1 MEASMYEFLTGYMF
15 WLSLGICII
24 GLLVRFVLYFR
35 GLSWQLDRVA
45 YKEYPALGFKGAARS
60 IIRWL
65 IPFGT
70 YGWRKQPFMTVIFFG
85 FHIGAVLVPI
95 FLLAHNMFLKEKI
108 GFSLFTLN
116 PTIADILTWAV
127 VISAVLFAI
136 RRIALP
142 EVRILTTAYDYFI
155 LLISAA
161 PFITGLI
168 ARYQVGDYMFWLTVH
183 IFCGEVLLIAIP
195 FTKLSHIALF
205 FASRAQLG
213 MDYGIKRGG
222 MKNKGMAW

>member
-1 MEASMYEFLTGYMF
+1 MYEFLTGYMF
-15 WLSLGICII
+15 WLSICICLI
-24 GLLVRFVLYFR
+24 GLLVQFVLYFK

-45 YKEYPALGFKGAARS
+45 YKQYPALGLKGAARS
-60 IIRWL
+60 IIRWM

-95 FLLAHNMFLKEKI
+95 FLLAHNTFLKEKI

-116 PTIADILTWAV
+116 PTLADILTWAV
-127 VISAVLFAI
+127 VVSAILFAI

-168 ARYQVGDYMFWLTVH
+168 ARYQVGDYTFWLTVH

-222 MKNKGMAW
+222 MKGKGMAW

>member
-1 MEASMYEFLTGYMF
+1 MYEFLTGYMF
-15 WLSLGICII
+15 WLSIGICMI
-24 GLLVRFVLYFR
+24 GLIVRFVLYFK

-45 YKEYPALGFKGAARS
+45 YKQYPALGLKGAARS

-85 FHIGAVLVPI
+85 FHIGAVLVPV
-95 FLLAHNMFLKEKI
+95 FLLAHNTFLKEKI
-108 GFSLFTLN
+108 GFSMFTLN
-116 PTIADILTWAV
+116 PTLADILTWAV
-127 VISAVLFAI
+127 VVSAVLFAI

-161 PFITGLI
+161 PFISGLI
-168 ARYQVGDYMFWLTVH
+168 ARYQIGDYSFWLTVH

-222 MKNKGMAW
+222 MKGKGMAW

>member
-1 MEASMYEFLTGYMF
+1 MYEFLTGYMF
-15 WLSLGICII
+15 WLSMGICLI
-24 GLLVRFVLYFR
+24 GLLVRFVLYFK

-45 YKEYPALGFKGAARS
+45 YKQYPALGLKGAARS
-60 IIRWL
+60 IVRWL

-85 FHIGAVLVPI
+85 FHIGAVLVPV
-95 FLLAHNMFLKEKI
+95 FLLAHNTFLKEKI

-116 PTIADILTWAV
+116 PTMADILSWAV
-127 VISAVLFAI
+127 IVSAVLFAV

-142 EVRILTTAYDYFI
+142 EVRILTTVYDYFI

-222 MKNKGMAW
+222 MKGKGMAW

>member
-1 MEASMYEFLTGYMF
+1 MYEFLTGYMF

-116 PTIADILTWAV
+116 PTVADILTWAV
-127 VISAVLFAI
+127 VISAVLFAV

>member
-1 MEASMYEFLTGYMF
+1 MYEFLTGYMF
-15 WLSLGICII
+15 WLSIGICLI
-24 GLLVRFVLYFR
+24 GLLVQFVLYFK

-45 YKEYPALGFKGAARS
+45 YKQYPALGLKGAARS
-60 IIRWL
+60 IIRWM

-95 FLLAHNMFLKEKI
+95 FLLAHNTFLKEKI

-116 PTIADILTWAV
+116 PTLADILTWAV
-127 VISAVLFAI
+127 VISAILFAI

-168 ARYQVGDYMFWLTVH
+168 ARYQVGDYTFWLTVH

-222 MKNKGMAW
+222 MKGKGMAW

>member
-1 MEASMYEFLTGYMF
+1 MYEFLTGFMF
-15 WLSLGICII
+15 WVSIAICLI
-24 GLLVRFVLYFR
+24 GMFARLIWYFR

-45 YKEYPALGFKGAARS
+45 YKAFPAAGFKGAMRS

-70 YGWRKQPFMTVIFFG
+70 QGWQKQPFMTVIFFG
-85 FHIGAVLVPI
+85 FHIGAVIIPL
-95 FLLAHNMFLKEKI
+95 FLLAHNVFLREKI
-108 GFSLFTLN
+108 GFSLVTLN
-116 PTIADILTWAV
+116 PTVADILTWIV
-127 VISAVLFAI
+127 VVSAVFLAL

-155 LLISAA
+155 LLISVA
-161 PFITGLI
+161 PFVTGLL
-168 ARYQVGDYMFWLTVH
+168 ARYEISNYDFWLNMH
-183 IFCGEVLLIAIP
+183 ILCGEALLIAIP
-195 FTKLSHIALF
+195 FTKLSHIVLF

-222 MKNKGMAW
+222 MKGKGMAW

>member
-1 MEASMYEFLTGYMF
+1 MYEFLTGYMF
-15 WLSLGICII
+15 WLSIGICMI
-24 GLLVRFVLYFR
+24 GLLVRFVLYFK

-45 YKEYPALGFKGAARS
+45 YKQYPALGLKGAARS
-60 IIRWL
+60 IIRWM

-70 YGWRKQPFMTVIFFG
+70 YGWRRQPFMTVIFFG

-95 FLLAHNMFLKEKI
+95 FLLAHNTFLKEKI

-116 PTIADILTWAV
+116 PTLADILTWAV
-127 VISAVLFAI
+127 VVSAVLFAI

-168 ARYQVGDYMFWLTVH
+168 ARYQVGDYTFWLTVH

-222 MKNKGMAW
+222 MKGKGMAW

>member
-1 MEASMYEFLTGYMF
+1 MF
-15 WLSLGICII
+15 WLSIGICLI
-24 GLLVRFVLYFR
+24 GLLVQFVLYFK

-45 YKEYPALGFKGAARS
+45 YKQYPALGLKGAARS
-60 IIRWL
+60 IIRWM

-95 FLLAHNMFLKEKI
+95 FLLAHNTFLKEKI

-116 PTIADILTWAV
+116 PTLADILTWAV
-127 VISAVLFAI
+127 VVSAILFAI

-168 ARYQVGDYMFWLTVH
+168 ARYQVGDYTFWLTVH

-222 MKNKGMAW
+222 MKGKGMAW

>member
-1 MEASMYEFLTGYMF
+1 MYEFLTGYMF
-15 WLSLGICII
+15 WLSIGICMI
-24 GLLVRFVLYFR
+24 GLLVRFVLYFK

-45 YKEYPALGFKGAARS
+45 YKQYPALGLKGAARS
-60 IIRWL
+60 IIRWM

-95 FLLAHNMFLKEKI
+95 FLLAHNTFLKEKI

-116 PTIADILTWAV
+116 PTLADILTWAV
-127 VISAVLFAI
+127 VVSAVLFAI

-168 ARYQVGDYMFWLTVH
+168 ARYQVGDYTFWLTVH

-222 MKNKGMAW
+222 MKGKGMAW

>member
-1 MEASMYEFLTGYMF
+1 MYEFLTGYMF
-15 WLSLGICII
+15 WLSIGICLI
-24 GLLVRFVLYFR
+24 GLLVQFVLYFK

-45 YKEYPALGFKGAARS
+45 YKQYPALGFKGAARS
-60 IIRWL
+60 IIRWM

-95 FLLAHNMFLKEKI
+95 FLLAHNTFLKEKI
-108 GFSLFTLN
+108 GFSLFTLH
-116 PTIADILTWAV
+116 PTLADILTWAV
-127 VISAVLFAI
+127 VVSAVLFAI

-168 ARYQVGDYMFWLTVH
+168 ARYQVGDYTFWLTVH

-222 MKNKGMAW
+222 MKGKGMAW

>member
-1 MEASMYEFLTGYMF
+1 MYEFLTGYMF
-15 WLSLGICII
+15 WLSIGICLI
-24 GLLVRFVLYFR
+24 GLLVQFVLYFK

-45 YKEYPALGFKGAARS
+45 YKQYPALGFKGAARS
-60 IIRWL
+60 IIRWM

-95 FLLAHNMFLKEKI
+95 FLLAHNTFLKEKI

-116 PTIADILTWAV
+116 PTLADILTWAV
-127 VISAVLFAI
+127 VVSAILFAI

-168 ARYQVGDYMFWLTVH
+168 ARYQFGDYTFWLTVH

-222 MKNKGMAW
+222 MKGKGMAW

>member
-1 MEASMYEFLTGYMF
+1 MYEFLTGIMF
-15 WLSLGICII
+15 YVSILIFFGGMIYH
-24 GLLVRFVLYFR
+24 FVTYFR

-45 YKEYPALGFKGAARS
+45 YKEYTAEGMKGAARS
-60 IIRWL
+60 IYKWL

-85 FHIGAVLVPI
+85 FHIGAVLVPL
-95 FLLAHNMFLKEKI
+95 FLLGHNVFLKDKL

-116 PTIADILTWAV
+116 PTVADILSWAA
-127 VISAVLFAI
+127 VISALFFVL

-142 EVRILTTAYDYFI
+142 EVRILTTFYDYFI
-155 LLISAA
+155 IFISVA
-161 PFITGLI
+161 PFITGLM
-168 ARYQVGDYMFWLTVH
+168 ARYQVGDYSFWLTMH
-183 IFCGEVLLIAIP
+183 ILFGEALLIAIP
-195 FTKLSHIALF
+195 FTKLSHVFLF

-222 MKNKGMAW
+222 MKGKGMAW